1 MKIAI
6 DALNNSADI
15 ERSVMIIE
23 DDKTLFLDLL
33 DFMDNHKSEEY
44 IALNILNDI
53 IISAGHLRTV
63 RRHCNLVE
71 TMNNFYSYKVNLPK
85 NKKLPTLQN
94 SRIYANRNHFYLYGD
109 SNGVIYQSYDIT
121 RDIIK
126 QWCEVLII
134 V

>member
-53 IISAGHLRTV
+53 IISAGQLRTV
-63 RRHCNLVE
+63 RRHCDLIE
-71 TMNNFYSYKVNLPK
+71 IMNNFYSNKVNLPK
-85 NKKLPTLQN
+85 HKKLPTLQN
-94 SRIYANRNHFYLYGD
+94 SKIYANRNHFYLYGD

-121 RDIIK
+121 RVMIK
-126 QWCEVLII
+126 QWCMEMANV
-134 V
+134 

>member
-23 DDKTLFLDLL
+23 DDKILFLDLL

-63 RRHCNLVE
+63 RRHCDLIE

-94 SRIYANRNHFYLYGD
+94 SKIYANRSHFYLYGD

-121 RDIIK
+121 REMIK
-126 QWCEVLII
+126 QWCKEVAN